1 MHRILFIFL
10 FVGMFVLVNACNSEE
25 MDEQESE
32 VLSREGFMKLVF
44 NLPDHMKPKQ
54 NGAQTRAM
62 DSKAERMI
70 DSERLA
76 VLVFDNDDKK
86 TFLYRAPIVENSL
99 QFNEQDPKRATVTL
113 KLLKTEAVVNLMIV
127 ANVDVSTF
135 PLEEKSTKW
144 DAFVRTLTYKMPQ
157 DGKWNATTGSSD
169 PFPMFGQVVVQG
181 IKEDKNSFQVSLFRA
196 LARIDVGLNFKMDE
210 ATQHGLYSEETLGL
224 SNFNLERVLVY
235 RTVNEGYIGPLN
247 NESNKTAWVPNVQR
261 RSDDQPLVYELP
273 TANEAKALVREI
285 YVPEVGLPISNGAGE
300 VSNDAVHC
308 LVIGGSFDG
317 GPTTYY
323 RLDFAQEDA
332 EGIRHYAPILRNH
345 RYLFNIINVRSAGF
359 TTADEALKS
368 TSTTNVD
375 FQLVSCDETI
385 HEMHI
390 QGQYYFGLD
399 NREFTFEPR
408 IDANFA
414 KTNVADVAYQTN
426 YPLTSEEPLV
436 LKWAS
441 TETDPKATENFKAV
455 WNERSKSIRITPLK
469 TNLSNEMLTDT
480 LHVQFGTFD
489 IPIVVHQSYLDVM
502 YSMMCE
508 TVEVHGTYKSM
519 RRLGND
525 HFITLSIKADN
536 SQLAGLPFK
545 IQTQPIHGITFFAE
559 GVLKAN
565 TEPQQIQLKGSGILS
580 LSEDEKTE
588 PFTVIIESN
597 SSADTY
603 CEATINPVMGQ
614 LNIVTIGSS
623 DKYGYNLTNDTPSN
637 WVFTNPKN
645 FGPNDD
651 SQVKIE
657 GFNLINGG
665 PKLDETALDW
675 MEGFGGINGD
685 EMADILHIAYNVA
698 ISSNGASI
706 RKFMERG
713 GVFVLFTEQNEIAF
727 IKSLYGSKV
736 NLSSTSDKFDHQ
748 CVPFLGNELYRD
760 YYEKSTLEWDQY
772 VESLRNDPILN
783 GPFGDLTQLQWG
795 EDAAGGGYVI
805 DGLPEDD
812 VHTTIYSR
820 NTYITKRGDKIKDK
834 SYIDYV
840 SAFKYETDQYNFM
853 FICDGGFTSQNG
865 ANISSSICPFWYDF
879 LTHEPL
885 PKPEY
890 GTAKMPVYNAQFFC
904 NIMAWAIDRATSKE
918 LMDKKDAFL
927 KSRIRR

>member
-1 MHRILFIFL
+1 
-10 FVGMFVLVNACNSEE
+10 
-25 MDEQESE
+25 
-32 VLSREGFMKLVF
+32 
-44 NLPDHMKPKQ
+44 
-54 NGAQTRAM
+54 
-62 DSKAERMI
+62 
-70 DSERLA
+70 
-76 VLVFDNDDKK
+76 
-86 TFLYRAPIVENSL
+86 
-99 QFNEQDPKRATVTL
+99 
-113 KLLKTEAVVNLMIV
+113 
-127 ANVDVSTF
+127 
-135 PLEEKSTKW
+135 
-144 DAFVRTLTYKMPQ
+144 
-157 DGKWNATTGSSD
+157 
-169 PFPMFGQVVVQG
+169 MFGQVVVQG

-224 SNFNLERVLVY
+224 SNFKLERVLVY

-519 RRLGND
+519 RRLVND

-536 SQLAGLPFK
+536 SQLAGLPYK
-545 IQTQPIHGITFFAE
+545 IQTQPIHGITFTAE
-559 GVLKAN
+559 GVLKGTTA
-565 TEPQQIQLKGSGILS
+565 PQEIQLKGSGILS
-580 LSEDEKTE
+580 LSEDKKTE

-614 LNIVTIGSS
+614 LNIVTLGYGE
-623 DKYGYNLTNDTPSN
+623 DTYGYNLSGKSVANKVLTSPN
-637 WVFTNPKN
+637 N
-645 FGPNDD
+645 FGPNDN
-651 SQVKIE
+651 SRVKVE
-657 GFNLINGG
+657 GFNIINGG
-665 PKLDETALDW
+665 NTSNLSIDVKEWLTGNKRIKNTI
-675 MEGFGGINGD
+675 EGVD
-685 EMADILHIAYNVA
+685 DLAMADIFHIGHNSTIVKSDVP
-698 ISSNGASI
+698 ILLDFMKNGGVVVL
-706 RKFMERG
+706 FMENTSPL
-713 GVFVLFTEQNEIAF
+713 LFFESVYN
-727 IKSLYGSKV
+727 IKLSMGSTSGSKA
-736 NLSSTSDKFDHQ
+736 
-748 CVPFLGNELYRD
+748 VPLVGNEAFRMQKDLDVEEWDKYLNLYR
-760 YYEKSTLEWDQY
+760 Q
-772 VESLRNDPILN
+772 DPVLN
-783 GPFGDLTQLQWG
+783 GPFGDISEYQWG
-795 EDAAGGGYVI
+795 EDASLYCYVVGI
-805 DGLPEDD
+805 PENDI
-812 VHTTIYSR
+812 HTSIYSKDYKL
-820 NTYITKRGDKIKDK
+820 NKRGELNNGTEG
-834 SYIDYV
+834 V
-840 SAFKYETDQYNFM
+840 SAFKYQSDSYNLVFVG
-853 FICDGGFTSQNG
+853 DGGFNSQSGHDN
-865 ANISSSICPFWYDF
+865 SQTICPFWYDMD
-879 LTHEPL
+879 TYEPIA
-885 PKPEY
+885 KPNY
-890 GTAKMPVYNAQFFC
+890 SPGSSKYPTPVYNSQMFC
-904 NIMAWAIDRATSKE
+904 NIFAWAIDRATSKE

-927 KSRIRR
+927 KSKIRRK